1 MKLRHFERKENP
13 DTDRALRHE
22 VHILQLVSM
31 YEFLLEHTH
40 THTHTHTHKNI
51 GETEFEMNMNLG
63 RLTPDILLS

>member
-22 VHILQLVSM
+22 VHILQLVLM
-31 YEFLLEHTH
+31 YEFLLE
-40 THTHTHTHKNI
+40 HTHTHKNI

-63 RLTPDILLS
+63 RLTRDILLS